1 MWLTPNPR
9 RLGKFLKLVASF
21 VLTPNEFDV
30 FCSTIEATKSPSGYV
45 NSMAK
50 YIRRWTFGWLKFHDY
65 HILMQQVLPL
75 ALHGLMAPSPR
86 MAIMCIC
93 KVYRRI
99 CNKVWNPI
107 DIDSL
112 RLDVAISL
120 SLLEMEFPPTFSDIM
135 THLVLH
141 LVEELDIYRLMATT
155 WMYLVERYMKTLKKY
170 VRNMA

>member
-1 MWLTPNPR
+1 
-9 RLGKFLKLVASF
+9 
-21 VLTPNEFDV
+21 
-30 FCSTIEATKSPSGYV
+30 
-45 NSMAK
+45 
-50 YIRRWTFGWLKFHDY
+50 
-65 HILMQQVLPL
+65 MQQVLPL
-75 ALHGLMAPSPR
+75 ALHGLMALGPR